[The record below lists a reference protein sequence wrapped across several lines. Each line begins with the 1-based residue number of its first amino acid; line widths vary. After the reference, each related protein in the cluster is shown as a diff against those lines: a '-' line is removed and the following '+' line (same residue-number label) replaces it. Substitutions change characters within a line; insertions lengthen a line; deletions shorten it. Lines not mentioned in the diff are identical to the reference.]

1 MVAFVGAYTNVVRVR
16 RLVCRRRRCRPSGA
30 GVAVGVRGLACGNR
44 ESHEQRRT
52 ASRRPGPSSRIIVN
66 DRGGMSLT
74 YVYFEE
80 EPGQREAAKLLTGG
94 RGAADRGE
102 HRQASLVTVSPNWG
116 KRKPMMRVTPTGM
129 MRLRRGQSSFRKSRW
144 GNS

>member
-1 MVAFVGAYTNVVRVR
+1 LWQPGE
-16 RLVCRRRRCRPSGA
+16 P
-30 GVAVGVRGLACGNR
+30 
-44 ESHEQRRT
+44 RT
-52 ASRRPGPSSRIIVN
+52 ASHRFPPPGTVVEETDACFIVK